1 MCKQGGGVLVGY
13 LGQEGRVEG
22 LKNEGCLGGA
32 SLGGGCEPALG
43 TGDGFCRA
51 PSHRDLCWTEISDK
65 LALSCNTTALYVAD
79 EWGLN
84 SAWRASRKRSTNS
97 PCLLILLR

>member
-32 SLGGGCEPALG
+32 SLGG
-43 TGDGFCRA
+43 D
-51 PSHRDLCWTEISDK
+51 
-65 LALSCNTTALYVAD
+65 
-79 EWGLN
+79 
-84 SAWRASRKRSTNS
+84 ASR
-97 PCLLILLR
+97 LWVLGMGFVGHHLIVIFVGRKYQIN